1 MFRRRSPQPTPSRT
15 APPPSGRVV
24 PSWEDA
30 TPDTATAMAAMGASV
45 TIDQLGNVAAGSA
58 VDDLALSEPAILN
71 EPAAGTTQAAEL
83 LIDERLVKNAQRGEL
98 ASFNSLVT
106 RHERA
111 VFNVCLRL
119 LRDAASAEDAA
130 QDTFIKAWTSLDQFR
145 GGLFRPW
152 LLRIASNR
160 CYDILRARGRRPAD
174 SLDAQPYEIEPEW
187 TSQAPQSEHPE
198 TFATRRE
205 LSFHL
210 ERALASL
217 PEDQRLAVILADVQG
232 YGYEEVA
239 VITGVAL
246 GTVKSRISRARSR
259 LRQML
264 RDDPSTGELFERY
277 GRLTGD

>member
-1 MFRRRSPQPTPSRT
+1 MFRRRQSQPKPAQTE
-15 APPPSGRVV
+15 APNGGFVEAA
-24 PSWEDA
+24 WEPA
-30 TPDTATAMAAMGASV
+30 APNLATATATTATPLTAGDLDGVEPHPIPDPEAAE
-45 TIDQLGNVAAGSA
+45 
-58 VDDLALSEPAILN
+58 DLA
-71 EPAAGTTQAAEL
+71 EPAAGTTQAAEIL
-83 LIDERLVKNAQRGEL
+83 MDERLVKNAQRGEL
-98 ASFNSLVT
+98 VSFNTLVT

-119 LRDAASAEDAA
+119 LRDAASAEDAS
-130 QDTFIKAWTSLDQFR
+130 QDTFVKAWTSLDQFR

-174 SLDAQPYEIEPEW
+174 SLDAKPYEIEPEW
-187 TSQAPQSEHPE
+187 TSQSSQAEHPE
-198 TFATRRE
+198 NFATRRE

-210 ERALASL
+210 ERALATL

-239 VITGVAL
+239 AITGVAL
-246 GTVKSRISRARSR
+246 GTVKSRISRARAR

-264 RDDPSTGELFERY
+264 RDDPTTGELFERY
-277 GRLTGD
+277 GRLTRD

>member
-1 MFRRRSPQPTPSRT
+1 MFRRRPHQPTPGAPDPQTSGIAAPTWDGAVTEQAIT
-15 APPPSGRVV
+15 ASFDPIVPAGTAKSALPS
-24 PSWEDA
+24 EIDA
-30 TPDTATAMAAMGASV
+30 PTEP
-45 TIDQLGNVAAGSA
+45 
-58 VDDLALSEPAILN
+58 SEPA
-71 EPAAGTTQAAEL
+71 ASTTQAAEV

-98 ASFNSLVT
+98 ASFNTLVT

-119 LRDAASAEDAA
+119 LRDAASAEDAT
-130 QDTFIKAWTSLDQFR
+130 QDTFVKAWTSLDQFR
-145 GGLFRPW
+145 GGVFRPW

-198 TFATRRE
+198 SFATRRE

-210 ERALASL
+210 ERALAAL
-217 PEDQRLAVILADVQG
+217 PEDQRLAIILADVQG

-239 VITGVAL
+239 VVTGVAL
-246 GTVKSRISRARSR
+246 GTVKSRISRARAR

-264 RDDPSTGELFERY
+264 RDDPATGELFERY

>member
-1 MFRRRSPQPTPSRT
+1 MFRRRNAQPKSVPTEAPASDSVIAGWDPAARDETPVATVSA
-15 APPPSGRVV
+15 APVIS
-24 PSWEDA
+24 SELDDA
-30 TPDTATAMAAMGASV
+30 EQVLIADLIEPK
-45 TIDQLGNVAAGSA
+45 
-58 VDDLALSEPAILN
+58 DLA
-71 EPAAGTTQAAEL
+71 EPAASTTQAAEV

-98 ASFNSLVT
+98 ASFNTLVT

-130 QDTFIKAWTSLDQFR
+130 QDTFVKAWTSLDQFR
-145 GGLFRPW
+145 GGMFRPW

-187 TSQAPQSEHPE
+187 TSQSQQAEHPE
-198 TFATRRE
+198 NFATRRE

-210 ERALASL
+210 ERALATL

-239 VITGVAL
+239 AITGVAL
-246 GTVKSRISRARSR
+246 GTVKSRISRARAR

-264 RDDPSTGELFERY
+264 RDDPTTGELFERY
-277 GRLTGD
+277 CRLTRD

>member
-1 MFRRRSPQPTPSRT
+1 VAPAWDSAAVTAATTHDSLAPGDNPQ
-15 APPPSGRVV
+15 APELIDPVL
-24 PSWEDA
+24 
-30 TPDTATAMAAMGASV
+30 PD
-45 TIDQLGNVAAGSA
+45 
-58 VDDLALSEPAILN
+58 

-83 LIDERLVKNAQRGEL
+83 LIDERLVKNAQKGEL
-98 ASFNSLVT
+98 ASFNTLVT

-119 LRDAASAEDAA
+119 LRDAASAEDAT
-130 QDTFIKAWTSLDQFR
+130 QDTFVKAWTSLDQFR
-145 GGLFRPW
+145 GGVFRPW

-187 TSQAPQSEHPE
+187 TSQAPPAEHPE

-210 ERALASL
+210 ERALAAL
-217 PEDQRLAVILADVQG
+217 PEDQRLAIILADVQG

-239 VITGVAL
+239 AVTGVAL
-246 GTVKSRISRARSR
+246 GTVKSRISRARAR

-264 RDDPSTGELFERY
+264 RDDPATGELFERY

>member
-1 MFRRRSPQPTPSRT
+1 MFRRRSQQSTT
-15 APPPSGRVV
+15 EVT
-24 PSWEDA
+24 EN
-30 TPDTATAMAAMGASV
+30 ASAF
-45 TIDQLGNVAAGSA
+45 VASPAWDESITSSDNFA
-58 VDDLALSEPAILN
+58 ESSEVFVEPAG
-71 EPAAGTTQAAEL
+71 GTTQAAE
-83 LIDERLVKNAQRGEL
+83 IAVDERLVANAQRGEL
-98 ASFNSLVT
+98 ASFNSLVV

-119 LRDAASAEDAA
+119 LRDAASAEDAT
-130 QDTFIKAWTSLDQFR
+130 QDTFVRAWTSLDQYR

-174 SLDAQPYEIEPEW
+174 SLDAEPYEIEPEW
-187 TSQAPQSEHPE
+187 TSQAVPSEHPE
-198 TFATRRE
+198 TYAARTE

-239 VITGVAL
+239 TITGVAI
-246 GTVKSRISRARSR
+246 GTVKSRISRARGR

-264 RDDPSTGELFERY
+264 RDDPTTGELFERY
-277 GRLTGD
+277 GRLTDSP

>member
-1 MFRRRSPQPTPSRT
+1 MFRRRNAQPKSVPTEAPARDSVIAGWDPAAPDETPVATVSA
-15 APPPSGRVV
+15 APVIS
-24 PSWEDA
+24 SDLDDA
-30 TPDTATAMAAMGASV
+30 EQVLIADL
-45 TIDQLGNVAAGSA
+45 IERE
-58 VDDLALSEPAILN
+58 DLA
-71 EPAAGTTQAAEL
+71 EPAASTTQAAEV

-98 ASFNSLVT
+98 ASFNTLVT

-130 QDTFIKAWTSLDQFR
+130 QDTFVKAWTSLDQFR
-145 GGLFRPW
+145 GGMFRPW

-187 TSQAPQSEHPE
+187 TSQSQQAEHPE
-198 TFATRRE
+198 NFATRRE

-210 ERALASL
+210 ERALATL

-239 VITGVAL
+239 AVTGVAL
-246 GTVKSRISRARSR
+246 GTVKSRISRARAR

-264 RDDPSTGELFERY
+264 RDDPTTGELFERY
-277 GRLTGD
+277 GRLTRD

>member
-1 MFRRRSPQPTPSRT
+1 MFRRRTSQPKPISTD
-15 APPPSGRVV
+15 APSGDSVV
-24 PSWEDA
+24 AAWDPASTDEGIAA
-30 TPDTATAMAAMGASV
+30 TTGPLIATADS
-45 TIDQLGNVAAGSA
+45 DGSEPEPT
-58 VDDLALSEPAILN
+58 VDPIEPEDLA
-71 EPAAGTTQAAEL
+71 EPAAGTTQATEV

-98 ASFNSLVT
+98 ASFNTLVT

-119 LRDAASAEDAA
+119 LRDAASAEDAT
-130 QDTFIKAWTSLDQFR
+130 QDTFVKAWTSLDQYR
-145 GGLFRPW
+145 GGVFRPW

-160 CYDILRARGRRPAD
+160 CYDVLRARGRRPAD

-187 TSQAPQSEHPE
+187 TSQAQQAEHPE
-198 TFATRRE
+198 NFATRRE

-210 ERALASL
+210 ERALATL

-239 VITGVAL
+239 AITGVAL
-246 GTVKSRISRARSR
+246 GTVKSRISRARAR

-264 RDDPSTGELFERY
+264 RDDPNTGELFERY
-277 GRLTGD
+277 GRLTRD

>member
-1 MFRRRSPQPTPSRT
+1 MFRRRSAHPTPELQESPADGAVPPAWEGAAIASTGVTVGAIGT
-15 APPPSGRVV
+15 AVTSEPSA
-24 PSWEDA
+24 PAEPLAIDDA
-30 TPDTATAMAAMGASV
+30 TGPV
-45 TIDQLGNVAAGSA
+45 
-58 VDDLALSEPAILN
+58 DLAEPAT
-71 EPAAGTTQAAEL
+71 GTTQAAEVL
-83 LIDERLVKNAQRGEL
+83 LDERLVKNAQRGEL

-119 LRDAASAEDAA
+119 LRDAAAAEDAA
-130 QDTFIKAWTSLDQFR
+130 QDTFVKAWTSLDQFR
-145 GGLFRPW
+145 GGMFRPW

-210 ERALASL
+210 ERALAAL

-239 VITGVAL
+239 AVTGVAL
-246 GTVKSRISRARSR
+246 GTVKSRISRARAR

-264 RDDPSTGELFERY
+264 RDDPATGELFERY

>member
-1 MFRRRSPQPTPSRT
+1 MFRRRHPQPTPGLPEPPASGIV
-15 APPPSGRVV
+15 APAWDSAAV
-24 PSWEDA
+24 
-30 TPDTATAMAAMGASV
+30 TTATTHDYLAPGDNLQAPEL
-45 TIDQLGNVAAGSA
+45 IDPEL
-58 VDDLALSEPAILN
+58 PA

-83 LIDERLVKNAQRGEL
+83 LIDERLVKNAQKGEL
-98 ASFNSLVT
+98 ASFNTLVT

-119 LRDAASAEDAA
+119 LRDAASAEDAT
-130 QDTFIKAWTSLDQFR
+130 QDTFVKAWTSLDQFR
-145 GGLFRPW
+145 GGVFRPW

-160 CYDILRARGRRPAD
+160 SYDILRARGRRPAD

-198 TFATRRE
+198 SFATRRE

-210 ERALASL
+210 ERALAAL

-239 VITGVAL
+239 AVTGVAL
-246 GTVKSRISRARSR
+246 GTVKSRISRARAR

-264 RDDPSTGELFERY
+264 RDDPATGELFERY

>member
-1 MFRRRSPQPTPSRT
+1 MSQ
-15 APPPSGRVV
+15 
-24 PSWEDA
+24 E
-30 TPDTATAMAAMGASV
+30 
-45 TIDQLGNVAAGSA
+45 
-58 VDDLALSEPAILN
+58 DLA
-71 EPAAGTTQAAEL
+71 EPAAKTTQAADV

-98 ASFNSLVT
+98 ASFNTLVT

-119 LRDAASAEDAA
+119 LRDAASAEDAT
-130 QDTFIKAWTSLDQFR
+130 QDTFVKAWTSLDQYR
-145 GGLFRPW
+145 GGMFRPW

-160 CYDILRARGRRPAD
+160 CYDLLRARGRRPAD

-187 TSQAPQSEHPE
+187 TSQAQQAEHPE
-198 TFATRRE
+198 NFATRRE

-210 ERALASL
+210 ERALATL

-239 VITGVAL
+239 AVTGVAL
-246 GTVKSRISRARSR
+246 GTVKSRISRARAR

-264 RDDPSTGELFERY
+264 RDDPNTGELFERY
-277 GRLTGD
+277 GRLTRD